1 MSDNSAGAAP
11 NGAGGVQKRGL
22 FEKFIRGIEVIGNKF
37 PHPFWL
43 FVMLSLLLF
52 GLSWWLGNKGVSV
65 TYMAGK
71 AGEAPKETTVAVV
84 NLISY
89 EAIRSFLGDFVKTYI
104 NFAPLGLI
112 LTMTLGIGLVEQ
124 SGMISALMR
133 KTILGAPRAIVT
145 AVVAIVGINA
155 NLASDAGIIF
165 TPVIAGA
172 VFKALGRNP
181 WVGVA
186 AGYAAGCG
194 GFTANFLVAGTD
206 ALLAGI
212 TKTAAEGVHFIPAN
226 TPVHPLI
233 NWYFMMAGTVVLTF
247 LTVYVTEKYT
257 VKMIGD
263 YEVSSDPEELKKHAL
278 TPAENRGLLFALLAL
293 ILYVGMIVWFTYP
306 EGSLFRNPAD
316 GTLVPRSPL
325 LSSVMP
331 LLFGLFFITG
341 TAYGVGA
348 GVIRKA
354 EDVPKLMAKGLTG
367 CMSFMVVVLPASMF
381 VALFRMSHFD
391 TILSVTGAEFLKAMN
406 LGGIPLLVLFILLVS
421 FLNMFMISGSAKW
434 LILAPIFVPMFAGVG
449 FSPALTQVAY
459 RIGDSTTNIIS
470 PLSYYLPVM
479 IGLLEQYKPKED
491 TEVGIGTVI
500 SLAMPYSI
508 FYLIGFTALLV
519 VWYLVGLPLGPATP
533 VSL

>member
-1 MSDNSAGAAP
+1 MSDTPAL
-11 NGAGGVQKRGL
+11 QKRGL
-22 FEKFIRGIEVIGNKF
+22 FEKFIHAIEVIGNKF

-43 FVMLSLLLF
+43 FVVLSLVLL
-52 GLSWWLGNKGVSV
+52 GLSYWLGEKGISV
-65 TYMAGK
+65 TYMVGK
-71 AGEAPKETTVAVV
+71 AGEAPKETTVSVV
-84 NLISY
+84 NLLSY
-89 EAIRSFLGDFVKTYI
+89 PAMRTFLADFVKTYV

-112 LTMTLGIGLVEQ
+112 LTMMLGIGIVEQ
-124 SGMISALMR
+124 TGMISALMR
-133 KTILGAPRAIVT
+133 KTILGAPRMLVT
-145 AVVAIVGINA
+145 AVIAIVGINA

-181 WVGVA
+181 WIGVA
-186 AGYAAGCG
+186 AGYAAGAG
-194 GFTANFLVAGTD
+194 GFTANLFVAGTD
-206 ALLAGI
+206 ALLSGI
-212 TKTAAEGVHFIPAN
+212 TTTAIEGVPYIPAD
-226 TPVHPLI
+226 TPTHPLI

-247 LTVYVTEKYT
+247 LTVWVTERYI
-257 VKMIGD
+257 VKMLGD
-263 YEVSSDPEELKKHAL
+263 NDTGLDAEALKQHAV
-278 TPAENRGLLFALLAL
+278 TPAENRGLLFALFAL
-293 ILYVGMIVWFTYP
+293 IAYIAIIVWLTYP

-316 GTLVPRSPL
+316 GSILPKSPL

-331 LLFGLFFITG
+331 LLFGLFFVVGI
-341 TAYGVGA
+341 AYGIGA
-348 GVIRKA
+348 GVIKKG
-354 EDVPKLMAKGLTG
+354 EDVPKLMSKGLVGSTG
-367 CMSFMVVVLPASMF
+367 FMVVVLPASLF

-391 TILSVTGAEFLKAMN
+391 TVLSVTGAEFLKSMN
-406 LGGIPLLVLFILLVS
+406 LGGIPLLVLFIILVT

-500 SLAMPYSI
+500 SMAMPYSI
-508 FYLIGFTALLV
+508 FYLIGFTLLLV
-519 VWYLVGLPLGPATP
+519 VWYMLGLPLGPATP
-533 VSL
+533 VIL